1 LENSCS
7 IKGGAKFKNASAN
20 RLEPAR
26 VPRSARRGHQQDN
39 AVEFASTDTT
49 RKRHAERMKDF
60 AARVSAPGLDR
71 RDNFL

>member
-20 RLEPAR
+20 RFDRRESLG
-26 VPRSARRGHQQDN
+26 PRGAVDQQDN

-49 RKRHAERMKDF
+49 RKRTR
-60 AARVSAPGLDR
+60 SG
-71 RDNFL
+71 